1 MTEIYGKSFGNLL
14 SAYWSSRAYSIFK
27 QIDFNFK
34 NYMKIDNK
42 YHCAISSISKNL
54 FQFFP
59 LNIKYNQE
67 NSKYLSNFDGI
78 ISTTDNYT
86 IDSLKSENI
95 NIDNFFNNETQ
106 RMFLYFSHMY
116 LGSWDNIIE
125 KIQIES
131 DNNIKR
137 YLNHINIDQP
147 KYDENET
154 VIHFRCG
161 NVLSGDTHP
170 DYHLLK
176 FKYFKDNIDENCKKI
191 TIIWKIDYND
201 QNTKKET
208 GFYERD
214 LLVITKLKE
223 YLESELNIF
232 VEIHNDYF
240 SDIIYMVYAPKLIIT
255 PSTFSF
261 WCAIMSKN
269 ESVLPICNLL
279 CGNRTPKLRENINWN
294 NIDDYK
300 ISAHV
305 SYQTKN
311 NNLKILEELMK

>member
-14 SAYWSSRAYSIFK
+14 SAYWSSRAYSIYK
-27 QIDFNFK
+27 QNDFNFK

-42 YHCAISSISKNL
+42 YHCAISSIPKNL

-59 LNIKYNQE
+59 INIKYNE
-67 NSKYLSNFDGI
+67 KNSKYLTNFDGK

-86 IDSLKSENI
+86 IQNLKSEY
-95 NIDNFFNNETQ
+95 IDLDDFFNNKNQ
-106 RMFLYFSHMY
+106 RLFIYFSHMY
-116 LGSWDNIIE
+116 LGSWSNILEI
-125 KIQIES
+125 IQDES
-131 DNNIKR
+131 DYNIKK
-137 YLNHINIDQP
+137 YLNYIDKKFP
-147 KYDENET
+147 IYDENET

-191 TIIWKIDYND
+191 TIIWKIDYNNK
-201 QNTKKET
+201 NTKKET

-255 PSTFSF
+255 PSSFSF

-269 ESVLPICNLL
+269 KAVLPICNLL
-279 CGNRTPKLRENINWN
+279 CGNRTPKLRENLNWY
-294 NIDDYK
+294 NIDNYK

-305 SYQTKN
+305 SFQTKN